1 MVIIGNK
8 KQASMDESS
17 DAGNGLAAIELSE
30 TSTNS
35 PNPQTTVP
43 PVHEDPNLTV
53 SPRDSWLAYD
63 LESLE
68 GYSRMRS
75 PGGGPDDTRRNIVL
89 DDDGFISGEHGLPV
103 LSLLLGSV
111 RMPKTSSKMITVQER
126 GERKLEAWE
135 FPGWGQ
141 SYCTVI
147 PTSKLVETEKQR
159 PPKHQLDVFR
169 STAIAGNDL
178 LASVLYT
185 TGICACACGQLAPVV
200 MVLGIIALHPYRK
213 IFQECGTAIPLN
225 GGVYVAMLNSSSK
238 FSATFAASCSLIS
251 YR

>member
-1 MVIIGNK
+1 MYSFLFFVLN
-8 KQASMDESS
+8 ALLY
-17 DAGNGLAAIELSE
+17 AF
-30 TSTNS
+30 
-35 PNPQTTVP
+35 
-43 PVHEDPNLTV
+43 
-53 SPRDSWLAYD
+53 SWIYF
-63 LESLE
+63 
-68 GYSRMRS
+68 SR
-75 PGGGPDDTRRNIVL
+75 IC
-89 DDDGFISGEHGLPV
+89 IH
-103 LSLLLGSV
+103 
-111 RMPKTSSKMITVQER
+111 Q
-126 GERKLEAWE
+126 AWE

-200 MVLGIIALHPYRK
+200 MVLGILALYPYRK

-251 YR
+251 YRWKPIHS